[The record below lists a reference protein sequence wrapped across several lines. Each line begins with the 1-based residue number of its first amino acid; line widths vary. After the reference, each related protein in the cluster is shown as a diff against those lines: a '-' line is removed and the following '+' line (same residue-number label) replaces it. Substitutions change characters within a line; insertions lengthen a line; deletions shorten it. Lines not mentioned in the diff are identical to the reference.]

1 MKLRSCAYGVVIIAS
16 VTLPAVAA
24 TLAHAAECQDLTWS
38 QDRLSKLDVAV
49 ASEQDAVKRRGPAG
63 QIALWPQDQV
73 SEVNAAIASLE
84 QDVAT
89 RRGDA
94 AAKGAALLNEVRSSR
109 DAYQVKLQ
117 QLATHMMA
125 AAEAAGARPSAEEDA
140 NAFWSKVDAYLD
152 AVNADIPTRQAAMQ
166 TRFMGD

>member
-1 MKLRSCAYGVVIIAS
+1 MKLRLCAYGVAILAS
-16 VTLPAVAA
+16 VTLAAVAA

-38 QDRLSKLDVAV
+38 QDRLSNFDVAV
-49 ASEQDAVKRRGPAG
+49 ASEQDAVKRQDPAR
-63 QIALWPQDQV
+63 QAAHWPQDQV

-94 AAKGAALLNEVRSSR
+94 ATKGEAVLNEVRTSR
-109 DAYQVKLQ
+109 DAYRVKLQ

-125 AAEAAGARPSAEEDA
+125 AAEAAESRQSPEEAA
-140 NAFWSKVDAYLD
+140 NAFWAKVNAYFD
-152 AVNADIPTRQAAMQ
+152 AVNADISTRQAATQ